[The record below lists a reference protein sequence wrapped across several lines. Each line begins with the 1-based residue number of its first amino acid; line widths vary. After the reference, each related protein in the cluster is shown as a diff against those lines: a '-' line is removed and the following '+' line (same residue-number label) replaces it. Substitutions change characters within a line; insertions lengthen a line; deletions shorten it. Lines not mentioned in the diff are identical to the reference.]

1 MKSILSTMLATS
13 DVASQF
19 GCGLKPELRAAIE
32 ADLRFP
38 KHAASPLSET
48 VGMRCD
54 LPENVVRLNIQPQK
68 KQRSSA

>member
-1 MKSILSTMLATS
+1 MKSILSTMLATD

-19 GCGLKPELRAAIE
+19 GCKLKPQLRAAIQ

-38 KHAASPLSET
+38 VHAASPLPQP
-48 VGMRCD
+48 GQIQND
-54 LPENVVRLNIQPQK
+54 LPANVMRLSVQTPP